1 MRKESETR
9 KAERK
14 LKPPIDVHVEIQTR
28 SVTLQGVARIVGHE
42 LTAKQAETMVKDLL
56 KTAKLHAT
64 DPEVEG

>member
-28 SVTLQGVARIVGHE
+28 SVTVNN
-42 LTAKQAETMVKDLL
+42 
-56 KTAKLHAT
+56 
-64 DPEVEG
+64 